1 MADRLAFGILST
13 GNIARQ
19 FAAGVAGAH
28 YARVVA
34 VASRDAD
41 SARAFAAA
49 HQISKSYGAYQAL
62 LDDDA
67 VQAVYVALPNS
78 MHHEWTLKAL
88 AAGKHVLCEKPI
100 AVNARQAQ
108 EMFDAAA
115 AAGLLL
121 VEAFMYLSH
130 PQTARIVE
138 QVRGGAIGQ
147 LRLMRTSFCY
157 YTTRIDGNIRFDKS
171 LAGGALMDVGCY
183 CLSLCRLIA
192 DAEPQFI
199 AALGRLLPGGV
210 DEATAGLMKFPGDV
224 MATFSCGMRVQA
236 DNTAYLCGTD
246 GYLAIPWPWKPQQ
259 IGATWSLQRSIPP
272 RQDMKNGQ
280 DAKLGNTSKAAPVAP
295 PTESFTADAP
305 VPLYALEAD
314 DFALAV
320 LAGAEPAMTAKQSL
334 GNMRALDEI
343 RRQIG
348 LAFASDAM

>member
-1 MADRLAFGILST
+1 MAGKLAFGILGT

-19 FAAGVAGAH
+19 FATGVAGARH
-28 YARVVA
+28 CRIVA
-34 VASRDAD
+34 VGSRDAG
-41 SARAFAAA
+41 SAKSFAAA
-49 HQISKSYGAYQAL
+49 HQIGQSYGSYEAL
-62 LDDDA
+62 LADPQ

-78 MHHEWTLKAL
+78 MHHEWTLRAL
-88 AAGKHVLCEKPI
+88 AAGKHVLCEKPL
-100 AVNARQAQ
+100 AVNVRQAQ
-108 EMFDAAA
+108 QMFDAAR

-121 VEAFMYLSH
+121 VEAFMYFSH

-138 QVRGGAIGQ
+138 AVRGGAIGQ

-157 YTTRIDGNIRFDKS
+157 FTTKIDGNIRFDKS

-199 AALGRLLPGGV
+199 AAQGRLLPGGV

-224 MATFSCGMRVQA
+224 LATFSCGMRVQA

-246 GYLAIPWPWKPQQ
+246 GFMAIPWPWKPPQK
-259 IGATWSLQRSIPP
+259 GATWSLQRSIPP
-272 RQDMKNGQ
+272 RQDMKHGQ
-280 DAKLGNTSKAAPVAP
+280 DAKSAPVAP
-295 PTESFTADAP
+295 PTENFTADAP

-320 LAGAEPAMTAKQSL
+320 LEGAKPALTAAQTL

-348 LAFASDAM
+348 LTFAADESD